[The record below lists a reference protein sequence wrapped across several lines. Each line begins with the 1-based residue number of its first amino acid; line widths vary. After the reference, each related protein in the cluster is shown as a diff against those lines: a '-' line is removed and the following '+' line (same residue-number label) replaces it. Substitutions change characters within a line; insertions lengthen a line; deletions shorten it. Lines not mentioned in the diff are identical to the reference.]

1 MSGGGRSGG
10 EVGWL
15 VGSAVSPGRW
25 FPFLSG
31 AGPSPLYHG
40 GEPALF
46 HEVILLVVQHEVVL
60 EVIDQEMAYL
70 EGQPGRGQAGA

>member
-1 MSGGGRSGG
+1 M
-10 EVGWL
+10 VGWL
-15 VGSAVSPGRW
+15 VASPGRG
-25 FPFLSG
+25 FPFLSR

-70 EGQPGRGQAGA
+70 EGKPDR

>member
-1 MSGGGRSGG
+1 M
-10 EVGWL
+10 

-40 GEPALF
+40 GEPAR
-46 HEVILLVVQHEVVL
+46 VL
-60 EVIDQEMAYL
+60 DVHHHLYYFRQFQDLAYASRML
-70 EGQPGRGQAGA
+70 RTLKRGMENLNLKVGYEDPIW